1 MLRRK
6 LLRDMRRAMM
16 QFLSIVLLCSLGT
29 LLFSALDGVSRMA
42 QATIDVYFGQNGL
55 ADFWVQLLQVDRDTL
70 LTLRSIEGVE
80 AVRARAV
87 ADLETTLPGEPTLNV
102 AAYSGAMDINVPLLL
117 DGETLNETDLRGCL
131 LQGAFAQAHGLN
143 VGDRVTVKWAQ
154 EEYSFI
160 IRGTVYSP
168 EYICVTDNVYPNPD
182 EYGYMLIN
190 AEAMQTLP

>member
-117 DGETLNETDLRGCL
+117 DGETLNETDLRHH
-131 LQGAFAQAHGLN
+131 QGNQ
-143 VGDRVTVKWAQ
+143 
-154 EEYSFI
+154 S
-160 IRGTVYSP
+160 
-168 EYICVTDNVYPNPD
+168 
-182 EYGYMLIN
+182 
-190 AEAMQTLP
+190 